1 MKAVFIS
8 YNQSLTFE
16 VQGILDELSVRG
28 YTQWMDVKGRGSET
42 GEPHEGTH
50 TWPELNNAHLVM
62 IEEGK
67 VEALLA
73 KIKRLDEEVP
83 AQGLR
88 AFVWNIESTF

>member
-16 VQGILDELSVRG
+16 VQKILDELSIRG
-28 YTQWMDVKGRGSET
+28 FTQWMDVKGKGSEK

-50 TWPELNNAHLVM
+50 TWPELNNAHLTMV
-62 IEEGK
+62 EDDK
-67 VEALLA
+67 VDSLLSQIN
-73 KIKRLDEEVP
+73 KLNEKVP

-88 AFVWNIESTF
+88 AFVWNIENSI